1 MIKSFLYGSKD
12 KMKSAYLWNTSA
24 AMLNAFQTVFILML
38 ISRIDPII
46 DAGVFTIAFAIGNL
60 MLAVGKY
67 GVRQFQVSDIKEK
80 YSFREYVFSR
90 VLTSILMI
98 TASVVYVGYYY
109 VMGVYNTEK
118 CLVILLVC
126 MTKVVDAVEDVF
138 HGLLQ
143 QHLRLDIAGKILTI
157 RIVSYIVVYLIVY
170 TVTQDLLLTSFIAF
184 VVSVIQFLLLNYIA
198 FKAFD
203 IQRKKELRR
212 AQVKNLVQPL

>member
-98 TASVVYVGYYY
+98 NASVVYVGYYY
-109 VMGVYNTEK
+109 VMGVSNTET
-118 CLVILLVC
+118 CLVILLV
-126 MTKVVDAVEDVF
+126 
-138 HGLLQ
+138 
-143 QHLRLDIAGKILTI
+143 
-157 RIVSYIVVYLIVY
+157 
-170 TVTQDLLLTSFIAF
+170 
-184 VVSVIQFLLLNYIA
+184 
-198 FKAFD
+198 
-203 IQRKKELRR
+203 
-212 AQVKNLVQPL
+212 